1 LSDRLLDWAVQLAV
15 AEETARQ
22 KAGSVNVEVAPVKQK
37 EEKLEG
43 VVEPIEPITVSSEV
57 RRVIPPIKPWFCVE
71 VANDG
76 PDDVYVLVNPEKS
89 FDWHQVLNG
98 ETYKVDMKRPVITEV
113 ELKCESDKTASV
125 RLVGV
130 R

>member
-1 LSDRLLDWAVQLAV
+1 MSVSNEKQVRVEAGPMQVALLNEIAERLYVLQCI
-15 AEETARQ
+15 AEEA
-22 KAGSVNVEVAPVKQK
+22 KP
-37 EEKLEG
+37 EG
-43 VVEPIEPITVSSEV
+43 VVEPIEPISVSSDV
-57 RRVIPPIKPWFCVE
+57 RRVIPPVKPWFSVE

-76 PDDVYVLVNPEKS
+76 SDVVYVLVNPEKS

-98 ETYKVDMKRPVITEV
+98 ETYKVDMKRPIITEV
-113 ELKCESDKTASV
+113 ELKCESGKTASV

>member
-1 LSDRLLDWAVQLAV
+1 MSDRLLDWAVQLAV

-76 PDDVYVLVNPEKS
+76 SDVVYVLVNPEKS

-113 ELKCESDKTASV
+113 ELKCASGKTASV

>member
-1 LSDRLLDWAVQLAV
+1 MQVALLNEIAERLYILQSI
-15 AEETARQ
+15 AEEA
-22 KAGSVNVEVAPVKQK
+22 KP
-37 EEKLEG
+37 EG
-43 VVEPIEPITVSSEV
+43 VVEPIEPISVSSDV
-57 RRVIPPIKPWFCVE
+57 RRVIPPVEPWFCVE

-76 PDDVYVLVNPEKS
+76 PNDVYVLVNPEKS
-89 FDWHQVLNG
+89 SDWHQVLNG

-113 ELKCESDKTASV
+113 ELKCESGKTASV